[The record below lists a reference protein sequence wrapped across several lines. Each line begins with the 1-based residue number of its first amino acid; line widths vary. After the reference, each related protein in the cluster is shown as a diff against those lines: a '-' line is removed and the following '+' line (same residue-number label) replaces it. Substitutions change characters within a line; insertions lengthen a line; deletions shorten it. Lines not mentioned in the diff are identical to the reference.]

1 MPTGPAL
8 LAQAQALVQAQA
20 LALAQASEATT
31 VAKAQRDKAA
41 QGGRMLAAS
50 LAAATD
56 KNTALQSK
64 NDALHTKV
72 AALQALL
79 EQERANGV
87 ASQREAAA
95 ALAAGREQAAALE
108 ALEAERE
115 SERTVHAKLQAEQRR
130 TGHTRRPAAGPA
142 TCRSAPSHSI
152 RGYWGRLLGL
162 GLRRTRGLQH
172 LSLHPTLTPTLTLTR
187 ARALPGCRRSW
198 PRRGVRQTSSTV
210 SCRSTALTRTPP
222 GPPCCEASRPP
233 RGLRLRTVR
242 RGACRALSLRVR
254 PGATSPRR
262 WHVRHG
268 ASALCVRATRTSP
281 LRAVPYRRGA
291 GQLPRGATLCV
302 HTGYAY
308 RPRACRTYRV
318 PWNPRPTHG
327 CDEPG

>member
-31 VAKAQRDKAA
+31 VAEAQRDKAA

-56 KNTALQSK
+56 KNAALQSK

-79 EQERANGV
+79 EQERASGA
-87 ASQREAAA
+87 ASKRETAA
-95 ALAAGREQAAALE
+95 ALAAGREQEAAIT

-130 TGHTRRPAAGPA
+130 TGHTRQPEAGPA
-142 TCRSAPSHSI
+142 TCPPAPSHSHI

-187 ARALPGCRRSW
+187 TRILPGCRRSW

-210 SCRSTALTRTPP
+210 SCRV
-222 GPPCCEASRPP
+222 
-233 RGLRLRTVR
+233 LR
-242 RGACRALSLRVR
+242 
-254 PGATSPRR
+254 
-262 WHVRHG
+262 
-268 ASALCVRATRTSP
+268 
-281 LRAVPYRRGA
+281 
-291 GQLPRGATLCV
+291 
-302 HTGYAY
+302 
-308 RPRACRTYRV
+308 
-318 PWNPRPTHG
+318 
-327 CDEPG
+327 